1 MAPSF
6 RATMH
11 LGLALCLILVLL
23 AAQGPAVFAD
33 DCKRVPNILVLFDAS
48 GYMKDKDRYQNL
60 LKQMSYFEKAM
71 PLTADGLFNV
81 GLRHYGL
88 KVGMECDNTES
99 VLAIQ
104 PWDPQKFINAFP
116 KTVSYGMSS
125 LSAGLR
131 AAADE
136 LAGVS
141 GKSMIVLVGCGVESC
156 PSDPVKITQQICAN
170 NPDLEIHTFQIGTVH
185 EGRFFL
191 QSIAKRG
198 RGTYNDTNSFGSS
211 ANWYAWMKKYL
222 VVQCT
227 PPAPAA
233 GAPPP
238 TSPMQTAAAVTFDS
252 NSFSVRSKDP
262 AANAGNMASLNA
274 VAQVM
279 VQNPGVRVVLHGF
292 SDGKGSQEY
301 NLKLSRKRA
310 ESVARYLMTKAR
322 IPASR
327 ISIVAHGATVAGLQL
342 PGAVRNDRIGRRVE
356 FELIQ

>member
-1 MAPSF
+1 MTPFF
-6 RATMH
+6 RQSIH
-11 LGLALCLILVLL
+11 LGLAACLTLVLL
-23 AAQGPAVFAD
+23 AAPGSTVLAD
-33 DCKRVPNILVLFDAS
+33 DCRRVPNILVLFDAS
-48 GYMKDKDRYQNL
+48 GYMKEKDRYQEL
-60 LKQMSYFEKAM
+60 LKQMGYFDKAI

-116 KTVSYGMSS
+116 KTVSYGTSS

-136 LAGVS
+136 LASVN

-156 PSDPVKITQQICAN
+156 KVDPIKITQQIRAN
-170 NPDLEIHTFQIGTVH
+170 NPDLEIHTFQIGAVQ

-191 QSIAKRG
+191 EAIAKTG
-198 RGTYNDTNSFGSS
+198 KGTYNDAGTFRSS

-222 VVQCT
+222 VVQCG
-227 PPAPAA
+227 PPPSAA
-233 GAPPP
+233 GAPPAG
-238 TSPMQTAAAVTFDS
+238 SPAQGVAAVTFDY
-252 NSFSVRSKDP
+252 NSFSVRSKDL
-262 AANAGNMASLNA
+262 NADAQNMASLNT
-274 VAQVM
+274 VAQALI
-279 VQNPGVRVVLHGF
+279 QNPGARVVLHGF
-292 SDGKGSQEY
+292 SDGKGSPQY

-310 ESVARYLMTKAR
+310 EAVARYLITTAR

-327 ISIVAHGATVAGLQL
+327 ISVVAHGSTTGGLVL
-342 PGAVRNDRIGRRVE
+342 PGAANARIGRRVE
-356 FELIQ
+356 FELLQ